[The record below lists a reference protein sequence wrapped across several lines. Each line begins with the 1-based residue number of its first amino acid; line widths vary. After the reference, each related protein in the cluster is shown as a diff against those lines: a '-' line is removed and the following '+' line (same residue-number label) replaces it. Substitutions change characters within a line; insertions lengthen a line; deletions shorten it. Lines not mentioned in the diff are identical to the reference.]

1 MANNLERVLR
11 LMAEKNASD
20 VYMSANTPILIKI
33 NGQILQLSDQVLTT
47 HQTRQ
52 LLAEMLAP
60 QQLEELDD
68 TGELN
73 VGISVSRVGSFRLS
87 AFKQRGCI
95 AAVIRCIP
103 FEIPSLDGLGV
114 PPLLAQLVTEKRGL
128 ILMVGATGTGKSTTL
143 ASMLEWRN
151 QQMTGHILTIEDP
164 IEFLFSNKKSVVN
177 QREVGR
183 DTQSL
188 QVALK
193 NALRQAP
200 DCILIGEIRDR
211 ETMSAALSYALSGH
225 LVLATLHANN
235 SYHAMGRI
243 LSFYT
248 PEARPTLL
256 SDLASGPARR
266 GLAAP
271 AAQQHRRPRAG
282 RGSAAE
288 HQAHQRPHRQ
298 GRPLRGERGG
308 GKEPGRRL
316 ADLRG
321 RHRPAHQRRRGLARR
336 RPGLCRFAHQ
346 PVVAPAERT
355 GTGVAHR
362 AQEGRS
368 RGRHLHRDRHRRAA
382 RRHTRRAAAV
392 VAEQAVSKASDSE
405 AMRQH
410 ARHAAADRSADRLPF
425 GHAGRRRLPGLA
437 ACRACRRPA
446 SPAKRSTPARPKRVW
461 PTSGPCTTPACPGP
475 TLVFAGHT
483 DVVPTGPL
491 ERWASDP
498 FVPTHRCGAG
508 FPNGPRLFGRGA
520 ADMKAAVAAM
530 TVAATEFVAA
540 HPQHPGRVALLIT
553 SDEEGP
559 ALHGTR
565 HVVELLQARGEK
577 LDACIVG
584 EPTSVRQLGD
594 MVKNGRRGTFSG
606 RLKVLGVQ
614 GHIAYPQLAA
624 NPLHL
629 LAPALAELVATV
641 WDARQCLLPAHQLPG
656 QQHPRRHRRLQRHP
670 G

>member
-33 NGQILQLSDQVLTT
+33 NGQILQLSDQILTT

-87 AFKQRGCI
+87 AFKQRGSI

-103 FEIPSLDGLGV
+103 FEIPALDSLGV

-243 LSFYT
+243 LSFYS

-256 SDLASGPARR
+256 SDLASGLRAVISQRLLRSNTGGRVPAVEVLLNTKLVSDLIDKGDLSAVKEAVEKSLAEGSQTFEADIARLINEGVVSR
-266 GLAAP
+266 DEGLAHADSPTNLLWRLQNEQAP
-271 AAQQHRRPRAG
+271 TSRISPKKEEAEAATFTEIAIDVRPEDT
-282 RGSAAE
+282 RGSA
-288 HQAHQRPHRQ
+288 P
-298 GRPLRGERGG
+298 P
-308 GKEPGRRL
+308 PW
-316 ADLRG
+316 
-321 RHRPAHQRRRGLARR
+321 
-336 RPGLCRFAHQ
+336 
-346 PVVAPAERT
+346 
-355 GTGVAHR
+355 
-362 AQEGRS
+362 
-368 RGRHLHRDRHRRAA
+368 
-382 RRHTRRAAAV
+382 
-392 VAEQAVSKASDSE
+392 
-405 AMRQH
+405 
-410 ARHAAADRSADRLPF
+410 SAT
-425 GHAGRRRLPGLA
+425 
-437 ACRACRRPA
+437 
-446 SPAKRSTPARPKRVW
+446 KR
-461 PTSGPCTTPACPGP
+461 
-475 TLVFAGHT
+475 
-483 DVVPTGPL
+483 
-491 ERWASDP
+491 
-498 FVPTHRCGAG
+498 
-508 FPNGPRLFGRGA
+508 
-520 ADMKAAVAAM
+520 
-530 TVAATEFVAA
+530 
-540 HPQHPGRVALLIT
+540 
-553 SDEEGP
+553 
-559 ALHGTR
+559 
-565 HVVELLQARGEK
+565 
-577 LDACIVG
+577 
-584 EPTSVRQLGD
+584 
-594 MVKNGRRGTFSG
+594 
-606 RLKVLGVQ
+606 
-614 GHIAYPQLAA
+614 
-624 NPLHL
+624 
-629 LAPALAELVATV
+629 
-641 WDARQCLLPAHQLPG
+641 
-656 QQHPRRHRRLQRHP
+656 
-670 G
+670 

>member
-11 LMAEKNASD
+11 LMAEKSASD

-87 AFKQRGCI
+87 AFKQRGSI

-103 FEIPSLDGLGV
+103 FDIPSLDTLGV

-143 ASMLEWRN
+143 AAMLEWRN

-164 IEFLFSNKKSVVN
+164 IEFLFSNKKSIIN

-200 DCILIGEIRDR
+200 DCIMIGEIRDR

-256 SDLASGPARR
+256 SDLSSGLRAIISQRLLRSNAGGRVPAVEVLLNTKLVSDLIDKGDVSAVKEAVEKSLAEGSRTFEADIAR
-266 GLAAP
+266 LIAEGVVSRDEGLAHADSPTNLLWRLQNEQAP
-271 AAQQHRRPRAG
+271 A
-282 RGSAAE
+282 S
-288 HQAHQRPHRQ
+288 
-298 GRPLRGERGG
+298 
-308 GKEPGRRL
+308 RL
-316 ADLRG
+316 APKKEENDAATFTEIAMDV
-321 RHRPAHQRRRGLARR
+321 RPEESRTGGVPAW
-336 RPGLCRFAHQ
+336 Q
-346 PVVAPAERT
+346 PV
-355 GTGVAHR
+355 
-362 AQEGRS
+362 
-368 RGRHLHRDRHRRAA
+368 
-382 RRHTRRAAAV
+382 
-392 VAEQAVSKASDSE
+392 
-405 AMRQH
+405 
-410 ARHAAADRSADRLPF
+410 
-425 GHAGRRRLPGLA
+425 
-437 ACRACRRPA
+437 
-446 SPAKRSTPARPKRVW
+446 
-461 PTSGPCTTPACPGP
+461 
-475 TLVFAGHT
+475 
-483 DVVPTGPL
+483 
-491 ERWASDP
+491 
-498 FVPTHRCGAG
+498 
-508 FPNGPRLFGRGA
+508 
-520 ADMKAAVAAM
+520 
-530 TVAATEFVAA
+530 
-540 HPQHPGRVALLIT
+540 
-553 SDEEGP
+553 
-559 ALHGTR
+559 
-565 HVVELLQARGEK
+565 
-577 LDACIVG
+577 
-584 EPTSVRQLGD
+584 
-594 MVKNGRRGTFSG
+594 
-606 RLKVLGVQ
+606 
-614 GHIAYPQLAA
+614 
-624 NPLHL
+624 
-629 LAPALAELVATV
+629 
-641 WDARQCLLPAHQLPG
+641 
-656 QQHPRRHRRLQRHP
+656 PRR
-670 G
+670 